1 MSVVDIIE
9 SAQYVID
16 RQGKQTAVLLDL
28 ENWVTLRHLLEE
40 LAEDER
46 LGQLLVEVESDEKL
60 EGSVAREAYAAYR
73 AEVEA

>member
-46 LGQLLVEVESDEKL
+46 LGQLLVEVESDERL
-60 EGSVAREAYAAYR
+60 EGSVARETYPR
-73 AEVEA
+73 H